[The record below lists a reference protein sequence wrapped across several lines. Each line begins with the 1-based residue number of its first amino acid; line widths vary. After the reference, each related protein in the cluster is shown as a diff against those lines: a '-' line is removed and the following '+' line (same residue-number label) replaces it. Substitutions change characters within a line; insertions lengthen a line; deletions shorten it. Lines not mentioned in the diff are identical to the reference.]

1 MVLTFTCL
9 FLALFLWKT
18 IHMTKYI
25 LILMAIFATACYSQ
39 KPITHEPSR
48 NNTDYKVDYL
58 FEHDGCKVYRF
69 YDRGDYVYFTTCKG
83 ETIAKTDS
91 TTQKNTTLVQH

>member
-1 MVLTFTCL
+1 MIRYLP
-9 FLALFLWKT
+9 LAMLVVV
-18 IHMTKYI
+18 
-25 LILMAIFATACYSQ
+25 FASSCMPQ
-39 KPITHEPSR
+39 RPITHETSQ
-48 NNTDYKVDYL
+48 NNVDYKVDYL